1 MSDLRVALDQVLGPI
16 YRVEREVR
24 PLGECRQFVAVELA
38 GGSALLVKVL
48 PGTLSL
54 AVDPAAFEREL
65 TLLAER
71 LGHPGLVR
79 PHGAGR
85 AGAFVYHTRAFVE
98 GTTLRATLAR
108 DGEMPLRRI
117 VEVLRGIL
125 AALAHAHAAKLAHG
139 DLRPENVL
147 LTDGGT
153 VVADTGVVDAV
164 RGALEGGGAGAVCA
178 ALCAAAYLA
187 PERRDGGAPAGPRDD
202 MYAVGVILHEMLTGR
217 PPGPEGES
225 LEEVR
230 AVPPW
235 LADLARVC
243 LNPDPSDRWPD
254 ARVALG
260 KMSPPLKH

>member
-1 MSDLRVALDQVLGPI
+1 MIL
-16 YRVEREVR
+16 
-24 PLGECRQFVAVELA
+24 
-38 GGSALLVKVL
+38 K
-48 PGTLSL
+48 GTLAREEDVKRFRTEAEAAASL
-54 AVDPAAFEREL
+54 QHPAIVAIHEV
-65 TLLAER
+65 
-71 LGHPGLVR
+71 GL
-79 PHGAGR
+79 HEGQHY
-85 AGAFVYHTRAFVE
+85 FSMDFVE
-98 GTTLRATLAR
+98 GTTLRATLTR
-108 DGEMPLRRI
+108 DGEMPLRRT

-153 VVADTGVVDAV
+153 VVADTGVVDAL
-164 RGALEGGGAGAVCA
+164 RGAFEGGGPGAVCA